1 KFQVLNENIVKKF
14 YTTKDIEQNAQ
25 YLENIYLRKSFLY
38 KDNDRSINDANKALK
53 FFNDVDDEI
62 EQYYTLGSLLGLLLV
77 SSNYERAN
85 QVKQEIE
92 TLSDKHNLPLYWK
105 SKNNFVVLDFLSGME
120 GDFDYWKSR
129 FESILT

>member
-1 KFQVLNENIVKKF
+1 
-14 YTTKDIEQNAQ
+14 
-25 YLENIYLRKSFLY
+25 
-38 KDNDRSINDANKALK
+38 NKALK

-129 FESILT
+129 FESILTEYELN